1 MDCDLRKVGFST
13 CLVSVE
19 AEGFV
24 TCSSF
29 QVRVNLNSMNRPG
42 KDVKGPRNILAA
54 NNSDTCLIEND

>member
-1 MDCDLRKVGFST
+1 MVLFMDCDLRKVGFST

-42 KDVKGPRNILAA
+42 KDVKDP
-54 NNSDTCLIEND
+54 